1 MTTPELIKEGKK
13 EQLLQDALEQHPS
26 WLVQRCAFENIQVTI
41 DEVDYYLA
49 AKEVMG
55 EQVDRVW
62 LLKKLSESYV
72 LAAPMC
78 ISGLVGLFSWSLT
91 NLR

>member
-26 WLVQRCAFENIQVTI
+26 WLVQRCAFENIHLTI
-41 DEVDYYLA
+41 EEVDWYLTY
-49 AKEVMG
+49 KENME
-55 EQVDRVW
+55 EQIDRVW

-72 LAAPMC
+72 LDAPYHL
-78 ISGLVGLFSWSLT
+78 IKLILKQ
-91 NLR
+91 

>member
-41 DEVDYYLA
+41 EEVDYYLS
-49 AKEVMG
+49 AKEKK
-55 EQVDRVW
+55 EEEIDRVW
-62 LLKKLSESYV
+62 LLKKLSESHV
-72 LAAPMC
+72 LDAPYHL
-78 ISGLVGLFSWSLT
+78 IKLILKQ
-91 NLR
+91 

>member
-1 MTTPELIKEGKK
+1 MSYTSTPELIKEGKK

-49 AKEVMG
+49 AKEIMG
-55 EQVDRVW
+55 EEVDRVW
-62 LLKKLSESYV
+62 LLKKLSESHV
-72 LAAPMC
+72 LDAPYHL
-78 ISGLVGLFSWSLT
+78 IKLILKQ
-91 NLR
+91 

>member
-1 MTTPELIKEGKK
+1 MSYTSTPELIKESKK
-13 EQLLQDALEQHPS
+13 IQLLQDALEQHPS
-26 WLVQRCAFENIQVTI
+26 WLVQRCTFENIQVTI

-55 EQVDRVW
+55 EPVDRVW

-72 LAAPMC
+72 LDAPNHL
-78 ISGLVGLFSWSLT
+78 IKIILKQ
-91 NLR
+91 